1 MKILK
6 QKRCIIGEGPIWNE
20 KQRLLFFTNGYG
32 KELCKYNPENDTIK
46 TIPLENDCAAF
57 AFDKNGRL
65 IVSRSDGVFILSD
78 DESTLRL
85 YDTSKH
91 SITYANDMKVG
102 PDGRIYVG
110 TQSQRRMGISNKTDG
125 KLYSVD
131 KFQNVKIL
139 LDGMS
144 LSNGMAWSLNEEF
157 FYHTD
162 SDTNIIK
169 EYEFDAVS
177 GEILFTGRSV
187 TVPGVDGF
195 TTDTDDKLYAACW
208 GYGHIAVVD
217 LHSMSVCEHIK
228 IPCSAPTSCCFIG
241 KDMNILAITSA
252 SYSFDI
258 AEDKYAG
265 FTFLIKRTKGGKQPY
280 LFG

>member
-6 QKRCIIGEGPIWNE
+6 QKRCIIGEGPIWSE
-20 KQRLLFFTNGYG
+20 KEGLLYFTNGYG
-32 KELCKYNPENDTIK
+32 KELCKYSPENDAFETISLK
-46 TIPLENDCAAF
+46 KDCAAF

-65 IVSRSDGVFILSD
+65 IVSRSDGVFILND
-78 DESTLRL
+78 DKSTLRL
-85 YDTSKH
+85 YDTSKY

-110 TQSQRRMGISNKTDG
+110 TQSQKRMGISSKTDG

-144 LSNGMAWSLNEEF
+144 LSNGMAWSLNEKF

-162 SDTNIIK
+162 SDTGIIK
-169 EYEFDAVS
+169 EYEFDATV
-177 GEILFTGRSV
+177 GEILSTGRSV
-187 TVPGVDGF
+187 NIPGVDGF
-195 TTDTDDKLYAACW
+195 TTDIDDKLYAACW
-208 GYGHIAVVD
+208 GCGHIAVVD
-217 LHSMSVCEHIK
+217 LHSMSICEHIK
-228 IPCSAPTSCCFIG
+228 VPCSAPSSCCFIG
-241 KDMNILAITSA
+241 KNMNILAVTSA
-252 SYSFDI
+252 SYSVDI

-265 FTFLIKRTKGGKQPY
+265 FTFLTERAKGGKQPY